1 MTETKIKTKP
11 AKPGF
16 NRSPKGAPRLI
27 VKDAVLKEIE
37 KDGTKLKSDSIAQV
51 GTVVEGEEKKKSSL
65 CVIS

>member
-51 GTVVEGEEKKKSSL
+51 VEGEEKKKSSL